1 MRVCLIHRR
10 GIETN
15 LELSPGEAT
24 TEGGRNPLGGV
35 LNEQAMCKV
44 EELETENA
52 GLRSMLVDLQVMR
65 VGVFSRL
72 KGDRRVIGSGHVYC
86 CGCM

>member
-1 MRVCLIHRR
+1 MFAVWMSVDPLCLVCLSDSPHR

-24 TEGGRNPLGGV
+24 MEGGRNPLGGV

-44 EELETENA
+44 EELETENS
-52 GLRSMLVDLQVMR
+52 GLRSMLVDLQVM
-65 VGVFSRL
+65 L
-72 KGDRRVIGSGHVYC
+72 ATIGFRDNIR
-86 CGCM
+86 